1 MNGNKLV
8 LVLVAG
14 ARVVGLGMGSEG
26 ESGIGMLMSLLRFVN
41 NRGRVV
47 GQGVVRESVVVWSGV
62 PWQATECRVRCC
74 RMWRHAVVGVPHRYG
89 LDVRRITME

>member
-26 ESGIGMLMSLLRFVN
+26 ESGIGMLMSLLRFVD

-47 GQGVVRESVVVWSGV
+47 GRGVVRESVVV
-62 PWQATECRVRCC
+62 
-74 RMWRHAVVGVPHRYG
+74 
-89 LDVRRITME
+89 